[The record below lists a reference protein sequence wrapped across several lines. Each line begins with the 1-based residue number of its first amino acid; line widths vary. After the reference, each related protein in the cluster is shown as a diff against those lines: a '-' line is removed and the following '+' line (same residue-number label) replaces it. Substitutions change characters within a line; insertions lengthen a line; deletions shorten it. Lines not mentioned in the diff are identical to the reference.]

1 MLRGRCHLGIITGH
15 ARAGDRR
22 IASRSFPSA
31 ATSTITSLLHDVRL
45 RSTHR
50 RILVCAALSLV
61 AIIPRNSHGQ
71 RVLGAGEDATVL
83 QAGVIRW
90 TVQVG
95 WSAYNEVYAPGGPLE
110 RLAARYSSD
119 SLGAAQ
125 LELLRPLRT
134 SLRDLAQLPNA
145 DVSLGPMRT
154 DFTAR
159 VTRSEFALDIGLT
172 SRLMLTARVPYEHN
186 ISEVVVDVNPRNEL
200 RNPANI
206 GPNPAFIVGRQEEA
220 TAQNKRVVDS
230 LLNASEVVLAR
241 LNACAG
247 GSTDPVCA
255 DQARARALVNE
266 ARAFASGIATTYGT
280 GADTAKGNAF
290 VPMSNSVFQS
300 SIIGRVEAIN
310 ASFKAY
316 IANLGT
322 WDNPVGAPAPISA
335 VQATTYLSDSLQIA
349 PLGLVERSHIGDIEL
364 GAKVLLLDT
373 FGSGPAA
380 RAHRKGFGM
389 RVAAGALA
397 RLGTAQL
404 ERPDD
409 IFDIGTG
416 DAQTDFEGNGAVD
429 FVFGRRFWASV
440 VGRYGAQLVDQ
451 RTYRIPDVA
460 RNPFIMKYREQVVSR
475 DLGDYIE
482 LEASPRW
489 VYNDYLS
496 LSANYLYRRK
506 GEDKYTGV
514 FTTEDPSGEPITL
527 DASILGVG
535 TEQREQRIGGGASF
549 STLRAYDQGRS
560 RIPIEVQFSHWQ
572 SISGSGYSPKQFTTQ
587 IQMRYYTRLFGAP
600 LRPGT
605 SSSK

>member
-1 MLRGRCHLGIITGH
+1 M
-15 ARAGDRR
+15 
-22 IASRSFPSA
+22 
-31 ATSTITSLLHDVRL
+31 
-45 RSTHR
+45 
-50 RILVCAALSLV
+50 CAALSLV

-83 QAGVIRW
+83 PGGAVRW

-95 WSAYNEVYAPGGPLE
+95 WSAYNEVYTPGGPLE

-119 SLGAAQ
+119 SLGAVQ
-125 LELLRPLRT
+125 LELLRPLRS

-145 DVSLGPMRT
+145 EVSLGPMRT

-172 SRLMLTARVPYEHN
+172 SRLMLTARIPYEHT

-206 GPNPAFIVGRQEEA
+206 GPNPAFIQGQSLAA
-220 TAQNKRVVDS
+220 TAQNKRLVDS
-230 LLNASEVVLAR
+230 LLNASDVVLAR

-255 DQARARALVNE
+255 DQARARALVND
-266 ARAFASGIATTYGT
+266 ARAFASGIAITYGT
-280 GADTAKGNAF
+280 GSDTAKGNAF
-290 VPMSNSVFQS
+290 VPMTNSAFQS
-300 SIIGRVEAIN
+300 SITGRVAAIN
-310 ASFKAY
+310 ASFKTY

-322 WDNPVGAPAPISA
+322 WDTPVAAAAPISA

-349 PLGLVERSHIGDIEL
+349 ALGLVERSHIGDIEL

-373 FGSGPAA
+373 FGGGAAA

-397 RLGTAQL
+397 RLGTGQL

-429 FVFGRRFWASV
+429 LVFGRRFWASV
-440 VGRYGAQLVDQ
+440 IGRYGAQLVDQ

-460 RNPFIMKYREQVVSR
+460 RNPFVMKYREQIVSR
-475 DLGDYIE
+475 DLGSYIE

-506 GEDKYTGV
+506 GEDKYTGM
-514 FTTEDPSGEPITL
+514 FTTEDPTGQPITL

-535 TEQREQRIGGGASF
+535 TEQKEQRIGGGASF
-549 STLRAYDQGRS
+549 STLRAYDRGRS
-560 RIPIEVQFSHWQ
+560 RIPI
-572 SISGSGYSPKQFTTQ
+572 
-587 IQMRYYTRLFGAP
+587 
-600 LRPGT
+600 
-605 SSSK
+605 

>member
-1 MLRGRCHLGIITGH
+1 
-15 ARAGDRR
+15 
-22 IASRSFPSA
+22 
-31 ATSTITSLLHDVRL
+31 
-45 RSTHR
+45 
-50 RILVCAALSLV
+50 VCAALSLV

-83 QAGVIRW
+83 PGGVFRW

-110 RLAARYSSD
+110 RLAARYSTD
-119 SLGAAQ
+119 SLGAVQ
-125 LELLRPLRT
+125 LEMLRPLRT

-159 VTRSEFALDIGLT
+159 VTRSEFALDVGLT
-172 SRLMLTARVPYEHN
+172 SRLMLTARVPYEHT

-206 GPNPAFIVGRQEEA
+206 GPNPAFISGQSLEA
-220 TAQNKRVVDS
+220 TAQNKRLVDS
-230 LLNASEVVLAR
+230 LLNASDIVLAR

-247 GSTDPVCA
+247 GSTDPVCS
-255 DQARARALVNE
+255 DQARVRALVND
-266 ARAFASGIATTYGT
+266 ARAFASGIAKTYGT
-280 GADTAKGNAF
+280 GADTAQGNAF
-290 VPMSNSVFQS
+290 VPMRNSAFQS
-300 SIIGRVEAIN
+300 SIVGRVESIN

-322 WDNPVGAPAPISA
+322 WDNPVAAAAPISA

-373 FGSGPAA
+373 FGSNPAA
-380 RAHRKGFGM
+380 RAHRNGFGV
-389 RVAAGALA
+389 RVAAGAFA
-397 RLGTAQL
+397 RLGTGQL

-416 DAQTDFEGNGAVD
+416 DAQTDFEGNGAID
-429 FVFGRRFWASV
+429 LVFGRRFWASV

-460 RNPFIMKYREQVVSR
+460 RNPFVMKYREQIVSR
-475 DLGDYIE
+475 DLGSYME

-489 VYNDYLS
+489 VYNDYLA

-506 GEDKYTGV
+506 GEDKYTGM
-514 FTTEDPSGEPITL
+514 FTTVDPTGQPITL

-535 TEQREQRIGGGASF
+535 TEQTEQRVGGGASF

-560 RIPIEVQFSHWQ
+560 RIPVEIQFSHWQ

-587 IQMRYYTRLFGAP
+587 LQVRYYTRVFGAP
-600 LRPGT
+600 MRPPRTGA
-605 SSSK
+605 SSSR

>member
-1 MLRGRCHLGIITGH
+1 M
-15 ARAGDRR
+15 
-22 IASRSFPSA
+22 
-31 ATSTITSLLHDVRL
+31 
-45 RSTHR
+45 
-50 RILVCAALSLV
+50 CAALSLV

-206 GPNPAFIVGRQEEA
+206 GPNPAFIAGRQEEA
-220 TAQNKRVVDS
+220 TAQNKRLVDS

-255 DQARARALVNE
+255 DQARARSLVNE

-290 VPMSNSVFQS
+290 VPMSTSVFQS
-300 SIIGRVEAIN
+300 SIVGRVESIN
-310 ASFKAY
+310 ASFKTY

-335 VQATTYLSDSLQIA
+335 VQATTYLRDSLQIA

-364 GAKVLLLDT
+364 GAKVLLIDT
-373 FGSGPAA
+373 FGSGPGA

-397 RLGTAQL
+397 RLATAQL

-429 FVFGRRFWASV
+429 FIFGRRFWASV

-489 VYNDYLS
+489 VYNDYIA

-506 GEDKYTGV
+506 GEDKYTGM
-514 FTTEDPSGEPITL
+514 FTTEDPTGQPITL
-527 DASILGVG
+527 DASILGFG

-600 LRPGT
+600 LRPPRTGT

>member
-1 MLRGRCHLGIITGH
+1 
-15 ARAGDRR
+15 
-22 IASRSFPSA
+22 
-31 ATSTITSLLHDVRL
+31 
-45 RSTHR
+45 
-50 RILVCAALSLV
+50 VCAALSLV
-61 AIIPRNSHGQ
+61 GIVPRNSHGQ

-83 QAGVIRW
+83 AGGVVRW

-159 VTRSEFALDIGLT
+159 VTRSEFAVDIGLT

-206 GPNPAFIVGRQEEA
+206 GPNPAFIQGQGLAA
-220 TAQNKRVVDS
+220 TAQNKRLVDS
-230 LLNASEVVLAR
+230 LLNASDIVLAR
-241 LNACAG
+241 LNACAA
-247 GSTDPVCA
+247 GSGDPVCA
-255 DQARARALVNE
+255 DQARARALVND
-266 ARAFASGIATTYGT
+266 ARAFASGIAKTYGT
-280 GADTAKGNAF
+280 GADTAKGDAF
-290 VPMSNSVFQS
+290 VPMRNSAFQS
-300 SIIGRVEAIN
+300 SIVGRVESIN

-322 WDNPVGAPAPISA
+322 WDNPVAAGAPISA
-335 VQATTYLSDSLQIA
+335 AQATTYLSDSLQIA
-349 PLGLVERSHIGDIEL
+349 PLGLVERSHLGDIEL

-380 RAHRKGFGM
+380 RAHRNGFGM
-389 RVAAGALA
+389 RLAAGAFA
-397 RLGTAQL
+397 RLGTGQL

-416 DAQTDFEGNGAVD
+416 DGQTDFEGNGAVD
-429 FVFGRRFWASV
+429 LIFGRRFWASI

-451 RTYRIPDVA
+451 RTFRIPDVA
-460 RNPFIMKYREQVVSR
+460 QNPFVMKYREEIVSR
-475 DLGDYIE
+475 DLGDYLE
-482 LEASPRW
+482 VEASPRW
-489 VYNDYLS
+489 VYNDYLA
-496 LSANYLYRRK
+496 LSANYLYRHK
-506 GEDKYTGV
+506 GQDKYTGM
-514 FTTEDPSGEPITL
+514 FTTQDPTGQPITL

-535 TEQREQRIGGGASF
+535 TEQKEQRIGGGASF

-560 RIPIEVQFSHWQ
+560 RIPVEVQFSHWQ

-587 IQMRYYTRLFGAP
+587 LQVRYYTRVFGAP
-600 LRPGT
+600 TRPPRAGT
-605 SSSK
+605 SSSQ